1 MQCDV
6 SSSGRRGG
14 PSLTSSR
21 SHSRGRHRD
30 RYTLTQGPDETAA
43 AILQL
48 ADPVTHQSSASADST
63 TSGTSVD
70 ERQRQEFDFFIN
82 HCRRSHQ
89 SVVLAETM
97 YSWLESKGYRVW
109 LDVKMADKSTAAM
122 EYVSV
127 PT

>member
-1 MQCDV
+1 MLLVTD
-6 SSSGRRGG
+6 SRTAGAARPGRSATCR
-14 PSLTSSR
+14 R
-21 SHSRGRHRD
+21 ANCRV
-30 RYTLTQGPDETAA
+30 TAPPTA
-43 AILQL
+43 PIFRKDAWAWLHVEVWRCRKQE
-48 ADPVTHQSSASADST
+48 Q
-63 TSGTSVD
+63 D